1 MEIFQKLYRNII
13 ERFERQSRDSQSGKP
28 LTLEHYMAS
37 NLPLSPARRH
47 FIQAAAGA
55 SAGLVAAASPLTSF
69 GQTQG
74 ELVVSNWGG
83 DWNSNV
89 MKAMETPALENN
101 GITVRRDL
109 AAAPA
114 RKSKLLAERNLP
126 RGSVDIAHFTDAD
139 AYELQAQGALQEIDY
154 SKIPNAASMVVMS
167 GIRNRFFVPWVFSGV
182 ELIYNPNK
190 IATPPTS
197 YADLMKPEYAGRV
210 GLIDQIY
217 FNYLYAFA
225 LISGGSMKDV
235 STAFPTLL
243 ALKGK
248 VQPRI
253 YPSHQQ
259 LAAAMQSEE
268 VWISANYKARAAQWE
283 ADGLPIRGAYP
294 KEGGIAIQFGVV
306 IPKKAPN
313 KDLAYR
319 YINEMLAPASCKS
332 LAELTYYAPS
342 VTNAGLSEKIRS
354 QVEFKEDERKRLHM
368 VDYDYAAKNT
378 PQWLEWWNKNIKV

>member
-1 MEIFQKLYRNII
+1 
-13 ERFERQSRDSQSGKP
+13 
-28 LTLEHYMAS
+28 MATKFPS
-37 NLPLSPARRH
+37 SLSRRH
-47 FIQAAAGA
+47 FLQVSACAG
-55 SAGLVAAASPLTSF
+55 AGLVAAASPLTAF
-69 GQTQG
+69 GQSSG
-74 ELVVSNWGG
+74 SLVVSNWGG
-83 DWNSNV
+83 DWNSNI
-89 MKAMETPALENN
+89 MKAMETPALERN
-101 GITVRRDL
+101 GVTVRRDL
-109 AAAPA
+109 ASAPS

-139 AYELQAQGALQEIDY
+139 AYELQAQGALEEIDY
-154 SKIPNAASMVVMS
+154 SKIPNAEHLMPGMR
-167 GIRNRFFVPWVFSGV
+167 GRFFVPWVFSGV

-197 YADLMKPEYAGRV
+197 YADLLKPEYAGRV

-217 FNYLYAFA
+217 FNYLYAFS
-225 LISGGSMKDV
+225 LVGGGTMKDI
-235 STAFPTLL
+235 SKAFPLL
-243 ALKGK
+243 LELKNK

-259 LAAAMQSEE
+259 LAAAMQAEE

-306 IPKKAPN
+306 IPKRAPN
-313 KDLAYR
+313 KELAYR
-319 YINEMLAPASCKS
+319 YINEMLAPSACQK
-332 LAELTYYAPS
+332 LAELTYYAPA
-342 VTNAGLSEKIRS
+342 TKNAGLNDKLRS
-354 QVEFKEDERKRLHM
+354 QVEFTEDERTRLHL

>member
-1 MEIFQKLYRNII
+1 MARTLPSSP
-13 ERFERQSRDSQSGKP
+13 SRR
-28 LTLEHYMAS
+28 L
-37 NLPLSPARRH
+37 
-47 FIQAAAGA
+47 FVQAAAGA
-55 SAGLVAAASPLTSF
+55 GASLVAAASPLAALA
-69 GQTQG
+69 QG
-74 ELVVSNWGG
+74 KQELVVSNWGG

-89 MKAMETPALENN
+89 MKALETPALE
-101 GITVRRDL
+101 GAGVTVRRDL
-109 AAAPA
+109 ASAPA

-126 RGSVDIAHFTDAD
+126 RGSVDVAHFTDAD
-139 AYELQAQGALQEIDY
+139 AYELQMQGALEEIDY
-154 SKIPNAASMVVMS
+154 SKIPNAAHMVMMP
-167 GIRNRFFVPWVFSGV
+167 GMPNRFFVPWVFSGV

-190 IATPPTS
+190 VKTPPTS

-225 LISGGSMKDV
+225 LAAGGSMKDI
-235 STAFPTLL
+235 SKAFPMLL
-243 ALKGK
+243 AMKSK

-259 LAAAMQSEE
+259 LAAAMQAEE
-268 VWISANYKARAAQWE
+268 VWISANYKARVAQWA
-283 ADGLPIRGAYP
+283 ADGLPVRGAYP

-306 IPKKAPN
+306 IPKRAPN
-313 KDLAYR
+313 KELAYR
-319 YINEMLAPASCKS
+319 YINEMLAPNACRS

-342 VTNAGLSEKIRS
+342 TKNANLPDKLRA
-354 QVEFKEDERKRLHM
+354 QVEFNDDERKRLQL

>member
-1 MEIFQKLYRNII
+1 
-13 ERFERQSRDSQSGKP
+13 
-28 LTLEHYMAS
+28 MA
-37 NLPLSPARRH
+37 NKVLPPPTRRK
-47 FIQAAAGA
+47 FMQVAAGA
-55 SAGLVAAASPLTSF
+55 GAGLVCASPMVASS
-69 GQTQG
+69 QTKG

-89 MKAMETPALENN
+89 MKALETPAIESN

-139 AYELQAQGALQEIDY
+139 AYELQMQGALQEIDY
-154 SKIPNAASMVVMS
+154 SKIPNASQMVMMP
-167 GIRNRFFVPWVFSGV
+167 GMRNRFFVPWVFSGV

-190 IATPPTS
+190 IKTPPTS
-197 YADLMKPEYAGRV
+197 YADLLRPEYAGRV

-217 FNYLYAFA
+217 FNYLYAFSLA
-225 LISGGSMKDV
+225 AGGSMKNI
-235 STAFPTLL
+235 SPAFPMLL
-243 ALKGK
+243 AMKSK

-259 LAAAMQSEE
+259 LAAAMQAEE
-268 VWISANYKARAAQWE
+268 VWISANYKARVAQWE
-283 ADGLPIRGAYP
+283 ADGLPVRGAYP

-306 IPKKAPN
+306 IPKRAPN
-313 KDLAYR
+313 KELAYR
-319 YINEMLAPASCKS
+319 YINEMLAPSSCRS

-342 VTNAGLSEKIRS
+342 TKNAGLSDKLRS
-354 QVEFKEDERKRLHM
+354 QVEFKEDERKRLHL